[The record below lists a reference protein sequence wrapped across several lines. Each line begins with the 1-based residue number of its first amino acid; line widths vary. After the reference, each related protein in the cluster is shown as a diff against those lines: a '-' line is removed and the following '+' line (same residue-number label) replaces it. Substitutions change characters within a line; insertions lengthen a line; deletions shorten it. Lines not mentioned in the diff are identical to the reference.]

1 MGAAAARAKQ
11 KGPEDLRK
19 QKRPGGPQRTK
30 KGPQTL
36 TGRIWD
42 IRHISCLKKRCDLSV
57 SAGTLSIAQFVR
69 SYNPILEIYPNF
81 FLEVCRPGKLCRLFS
96 RSGRAERTSQHF
108 LSGGRGRSSGEQRDR
123 PRKRRRAFRAKA
135 SRPGVKAGK
144 VIHIGGDF
152 DGGRGNVIFRRRA
165 KAGRC
170 SKQRGNPHK
179 LEEERGIFSVIL
191 ETQKGLE
198 RAFSGLGS
206 RGAGLS
212 TGIHTN
218 RCFCG

>member
-1 MGAAAARAKQ
+1 MVLPFAPDLNFEVRKNRPDPLGSGQTSGILRTKGRLFRAVLCHAGKMNRTGKEAGRKRNGKDPKGRSNCFRLSSREQEKKRSLRAEVGAAAARAKQ

-81 FLEVCRPGKLCRLFS
+81 F
-96 RSGRAERTSQHF
+96 
-108 LSGGRGRSSGEQRDR
+108 
-123 PRKRRRAFRAKA
+123 
-135 SRPGVKAGK
+135 
-144 VIHIGGDF
+144 
-152 DGGRGNVIFRRRA
+152 
-165 KAGRC
+165 
-170 SKQRGNPHK
+170 
-179 LEEERGIFSVIL
+179 
-191 ETQKGLE
+191 
-198 RAFSGLGS
+198 
-206 RGAGLS
+206 
-212 TGIHTN
+212 
-218 RCFCG
+218 

>member
-19 QKRPGGPQRTK
+19 QKRSGGPQRTK

-81 FLEVCRPGKLCRLFS
+81 FWRCADRGNFAAFAPGPAEPKEHCSTFCPAGAGEVRGQRDRRPTRGKKR
-96 RSGRAERTSQHF
+96 GRPFTRGGSQRKERALPAKARPKAEC
-108 LSGGRGRSSGEQRDR
+108 GGAAPAFFGPERGRSFAVDILSGVRGEVRGS
-123 PRKRRRAFRAKA
+123 KGIGRAK
-135 SRPGVKAGK
+135 G
-144 VIHIGGDF
+144 
-152 DGGRGNVIFRRRA
+152 
-165 KAGRC
+165 
-170 SKQRGNPHK
+170 
-179 LEEERGIFSVIL
+179 E
-191 ETQKGLE
+191 
-198 RAFSGLGS
+198 
-206 RGAGLS
+206 GLS
-212 TGIHTN
+212 G
-218 RCFCG
+218 RLRGGV